1 MGAGHQHGGAGGEGN
16 QRRLAV
22 VMGLAAAFMVAEVA
36 GGLLANS
43 LALLADAGHMLSD
56 VAALGL
62 SIFAIWIARRPA
74 SPASTYGYYRAEILA
89 ALVNGA
95 TLIAVAIY
103 VFIEAY
109 RRIGAPPEVQ
119 GPLMLAV
126 AAGGLAVNMFGL
138 WYLNAGKSASLNM
151 KGAWLHILTDSL
163 GSAGAILAAALIWAF
178 GWNWVDPAVSVLI
191 GILVLYSSWGL
202 LREATTVL
210 MEGAPG
216 HVDVDA
222 VRDVLAGFP
231 GVREVH
237 DLHVWTITSGMEA
250 MSAHV
255 VVEPGEPSG
264 PLLEAIQARIH
275 ERFGVDHVTIQ
286 LDPAGPERH
295 GWTDDRPAGAAP
307 TAPGSP

>member
-1 MGAGHQHGGAGGEGN
+1 MGAGHQHGSTGSEVYE
-16 QRRLAV
+16 RRLAV
-22 VMGLAAAFMVAEVA
+22 VMVLAAAFMVAEIF
-36 GGLLANS
+36 GGLVANS

-56 VAALGL
+56 VAALAL
-62 SIFAIWIARRPA
+62 SLFAIWIARRPP
-74 SPASTYGYYRAEILA
+74 SSRKTYGYYRAEILA
-89 ALVNGA
+89 AMVNGA
-95 TLIAVAIY
+95 TLIAISIY

-109 RRIGAPPEVQ
+109 QRIGAPPEVQ
-119 GPLMLAV
+119 GPLMLAI
-126 AAGGLAVNMFGL
+126 ASGGLAVNLFGL
-138 WYLNAGKSASLNM
+138 WYLNAGKAASLNM

-163 GSAGAILAAALIWAF
+163 GSAGAILAAALIWAY
-178 GWNWVDPAVSVLI
+178 GWNWADPAVSVLI
-191 GILVLYSSWGL
+191 GVLVLYSSWGL

-216 HVDVDA
+216 HLDVDA

-250 MSAHV
+250 MSAHL

-264 PLLEAIQARIH
+264 PLLAAIQARIH

-295 GWTDDRPAGAAP
+295 SWADDRPASASP
-307 TAPGSP
+307 TVPGSP